1 LKNFFHKEN
10 TMTTIIHLLED
21 TLSKVLLTFAHN
33 WPYLLVSILIGSL
46 IKLYLDKD
54 RVAAYLQKHQKG
66 GVMLAT
72 AVAVGTPLCSCGT
85 TAIVIGMMASMMP
98 WAPIV
103 AFMVSS
109 PLSSP
114 EGMVYSAGLFGWPFA
129 IACFVT
135 SILLGLGGGLVAGLA
150 ERAGWLK
157 NQTRFKPESVLATP
171 AVAALKV
178 NPAPVQVVQLQP
190 ALAES
195 SCGCGSPQPLQVMQ
209 LQPAVAESSCRCGA
223 PQAQPVQSSCGCGS
237 SQPASQ
243 PSRPAAKPKVT
254 FKMIGQQLLQDGPK
268 LLVMFFSFAFLGY
281 LINGLIPSAWIT
293 TLFGAGH
300 AYSVPLAATLG
311 LPFYINAEG
320 SLPMVRAMLDSGMS
334 QGAALAF
341 MISGAGTSIGAI
353 GGALSIARW
362 RVIAIVVGML
372 WAGAILLG
380 VAYDQI
386 LATGLI

>member
-1 LKNFFHKEN
+1 
-10 TMTTIIHLLED
+10 MTTIIQLLED
-21 TLSKVLLTFAHN
+21 TLAKVLLTFAHN
-33 WPYLLVSILIGSL
+33 WPYLLASILIGVL
-46 IKLYLDKD
+46 IKLYLDMD
-54 RVAAYLQKHQKG
+54 RVAGYLQKHQKG
-66 GVMLAT
+66 GVVLAT

-129 IACFVT
+129 IAFFVT
-135 SILLGLGGGLVAGLA
+135 SILLGLAGGLVAGLA

-157 NQTRFKPESVLATP
+157 NQTRFKSGMVPAAIPLMAPKPEAAP
-171 AVAALKV
+171 AQASCACQ
-178 NPAPVQVVQLQP
+178 PVQVMQLQP

-195 SCGCGSPQPLQVMQ
+195 SCGCGSPQSLQLMQ
-209 LQPAVAESSCRCGA
+209 LQPAAAESAGGRQETLR
-223 PQAQPVQSSCGCGS
+223 PQPVQSSCGCGS
-237 SQPASQ
+237 SRSATQA
-243 PSRPAAKPKVT
+243 SRPAARPKMT
-254 FKMIGQQLLQDGPK
+254 FKIFGRQLLQDGSK

-341 MISGAGTSIGAI
+341 LVSGAGTSIGAI

-362 RVIAIVVGML
+362 RVIAIVVGTL

-380 VAYDQI
+380 VAYDLV